1 MATLSSRL
9 TGDAE
14 QRFEIIEL
22 IEAISNATGNVRDCS
37 EQSLQELK
45 QLLYDDV
52 HQISSNYVNIW
63 SDNEMLR
70 LKIDLMM
77 LEIIE
82 LENLLKVTSKAI
94 DYFLSGPPNDEALDQ
109 SAETLFDV
117 LANTGKF
124 NIDYNENLVLDDSQA
139 KFNKNDLKNF
149 LSVAIARWIEVKQT
163 MPIS

>member
-9 TGDAE
+9 TGDSQ

-22 IEAISNATGNVRDCS
+22 IEAIGNATGKLKDCS
-37 EQSLQELK
+37 DQSLEELK
-45 QLLYDDV
+45 QTLYDDV
-52 HQISSNYVNIW
+52 YELSSNYVNIW